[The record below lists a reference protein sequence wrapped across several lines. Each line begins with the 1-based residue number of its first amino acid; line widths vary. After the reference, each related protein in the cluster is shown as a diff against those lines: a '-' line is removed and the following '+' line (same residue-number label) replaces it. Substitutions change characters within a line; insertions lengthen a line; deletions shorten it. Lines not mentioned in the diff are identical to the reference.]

1 MRLISMRWRVAIGS
15 ERLKKAEKSFSQTLR
30 ERIMRLDF
38 LFTSDEETAY
48 ADDTEQEEEEP
59 HERWT
64 RMMRG
69 FGALL
74 FPIMVSAGLG
84 AYLAHL
90 HGRKPPQAWF
100 WGSDK
105 RPEIGPTELKRNELK
120 GRCKAVQYP
129 GNEPCQD
136 RLAC

>member
-1 MRLISMRWRVAIGS
+1 
-15 ERLKKAEKSFSQTLR
+15 
-30 ERIMRLDF
+30 
-38 LFTSDEETAY
+38 
-48 ADDTEQEEEEP
+48 
-59 HERWT
+59 
-64 RMMRG
+64 MMRG

-105 RPEIGPTELKRNELK
+105 QPEIGPTELKRNELK